1 MKWIVVIIAALA
13 LGACAGEVDRNRS
26 YEQEAS
32 VGEGARQVG
41 LPAITNW
48 QEMRMMKDLFELRD
62 KAVVTYAYLQAY
74 DGSLRCYGEGIGF
87 ALPYGTQFSNPE
99 NVTTGKP
106 QAEPNGLF
114 IPDAADATWYMM
126 KDPSDGKLKA
136 VQTEPNMIVSQFKL
150 PCKPLDQ

>member
-1 MKWIVVIIAALA
+1 MRLLLITAFAVL
-13 LGACAGEVDRNRS
+13 LFGCAGEVDRNRS
-26 YEQEAS
+26 YEQEAA

-62 KAVVTYAYLQAY
+62 RAVTTYAYLKDAN
-74 DGSLRCYGEGIGF
+74 GPLRCYGEGVGF

-126 KDPSDGKLKA
+126 RDPSDGKLKA
-136 VQTEPNMIVSQFKL
+136 IQTEPAMIVSQFKL